1 MRVIP
6 VFASCTALA
15 LLGLSLPASS
25 ETRTAYLSRLQY
37 ICAVECLQPR
47 ALLRTA
53 RQRRASEQGEM
64 AGIIDIGYVSKRDTK
79 YLLHQQPPNL
89 LDMSEL
95 DFGMPQL
102 DQSPIANV
110 NAIVIEMDEQ
120 TVLDLLNAPSVAGAP
135 GAGAGD
141 DADIVV
147 EGNRQRKAAKPSLE
161 ALEAMFRN
169 RRIVVRGAPRLD
181 VAFAGARRDRR
192 RKMLTLMLKNADDVV
207 ILPSFDSDGNPVLDG
222 PLEGLRAM

>member
-1 MRVIP
+1 MRLIP
-6 VFASCTALA
+6 VFATCAALL
-15 LLGLSLPASS
+15 LLGLSLPALS
-25 ETRTAYLSRLQY
+25 ETRSAYLSRLQY
-37 ICAVECLQPR
+37 ICEVECLQPR

-53 RQRRASEQGEM
+53 RKRRASEQGEM
-64 AGIIDIGYVSKRDTK
+64 AGIIDIAHVSKRDTK

-102 DQSPIANV
+102 DQSPIANI

-120 TVLDLLNAPSVAGAP
+120 TVLDLLNVPSEAGTP
-135 GAGAGD
+135 EAGAGD

-147 EGNRQRKAAKPSLE
+147 EGDRQRKAAKPSLE

-192 RKMLTLMLKNADDVV
+192 RKMLTLVLNNADDLVL
-207 ILPSFDSDGNPVLDG
+207 LPRYDREGNPVLDG